1 MKQVELKGIIVP
13 IVTPMYPEDESVNI
27 PELRNQIE
35 RQIAGGV
42 HGIFCFGTNG
52 EGYILSTQEK
62 EEILEATIDQVKGRV
77 PVYAGTGCISTR
89 DTIYMSRRAQELG
102 ADVLSIITPSF
113 AAASQKELYDHYC
126 EVAKHVDL
134 PIVLYNI
141 PPRTGNKLLPETVAK
156 LARDVDVIQGAKDSS
171 GDLENLKAYIRLTQ
185 DVGKPFSVLAGN
197 DGAILTCLKE
207 GGAGGIAGR
216 ANLYPKSLASI
227 YNSFVAGDIAQAEKL
242 QDAVATLQRVFRF
255 GNPNTVIKKAVAML
269 GYPVGDCRRPFNYL
283 CDEGIAELQAV
294 LKENAEKGLC

>member
-1 MKQVELKGIIVP
+1 MKQVEIKGIIVP
-13 IVTPMYPEDESVNI
+13 IVTPMYPETEDVNI

-42 HGIFCFGTNG
+42 DGIFPFGTNG
-52 EGYILSTQEK
+52 EGYILSMKEK
-62 EEILEATIDQVKGRV
+62 EEVLEAVVDQVKGRV

-89 DTIYMSRRAQELG
+89 DTIYMSKRAEELG

-113 AAASQKELYDHYC
+113 AVASQKELYDHYT
-126 EVAKHVDL
+126 EAAKHVNI

-156 LARDVDVIQGAKDSS
+156 LAEDVDVIMGAKDSS
-171 GDLENLKAYIRLTQ
+171 GDIENLKAYIRETKKL
-185 DVGKPFSVLAGN
+185 DKNFSVLAGN
-197 DGAILTCLKE
+197 DGSILTCLKE

-216 ANLYPKSLASI
+216 ANLYPKALASI
-227 YNSFVAGDIAQAEKL
+227 YDCFMAGDVEKAQWY
-242 QDAVATLQRVFRF
+242 QDAAATLQRVFKF
-255 GNPNTVIKKAVAML
+255 GNPNTVIKKAVNLL

-283 CDEGIAELQAV
+283 CDEGIAELKAV
-294 LKENAEKGLC
+294 LKENEEKGLC